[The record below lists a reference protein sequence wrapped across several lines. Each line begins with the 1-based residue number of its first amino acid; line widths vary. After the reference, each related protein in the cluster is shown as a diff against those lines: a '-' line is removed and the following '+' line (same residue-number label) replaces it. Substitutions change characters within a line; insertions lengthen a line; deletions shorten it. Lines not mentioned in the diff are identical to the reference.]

1 MARVYRIKNLN
12 LPFLITYFNINNGL
26 KTMTIEVQNTAIYG
40 EFIATIQCRLIVYW
54 YGRFKFLTFIKE
66 VIYGKRKNS
75 THNRRFKWHW

>member
-1 MARVYRIKNLN
+1 MIFETQS
-12 LPFLITYFNINNGL
+12 PP
-26 KTMTIEVQNTAIYG
+26 IYG

-54 YGRFKFLTFIKE
+54 YGDFKFLTFIKE